1 MELLQILLISLIAD
15 KTILLQPI
23 CLILGIFGFQTYSF
37 TNQSEINSILKILKI
52 YTASIKE
59 GEKDAGTIIGKWFI
73 GYIHNSGENEKKQK
87 TLYLIISRKKYKI
100 LKNQVDSKRF
110 NADKNNDKPVKVK
123 VWNCKGNKWWREYE
137 SMVVDWSHLNPYPNQ
152 INVVEEIIKEYHKS
166 RHQSLVVYAYG
177 LAGTGKTNIGYLIA
191 KHFKSHYFNGWKP
204 TNEGNRFSDARLA
217 INPEKDSPLIVGV
230 NEINHI
236 VYKLDKMK
244 PVKDVEREFDG
255 KEDWNNFFDSFGIG
269 FYQNTIIIAT
279 GNVPIE
285 EIDEY
290 DISLMRAG
298 RFDMIIEMKKEESI
312 ITFRRNKKKN
322 D

>member
-1 MELLQILLISLIAD
+1 MELLQILLISLVAD

-37 TNQSEINSILKILKI
+37 KNQSEINSILKILKI

-87 TLYLIISRKKYKI
+87 TLYLIINRKKYKI
-100 LKNQVDSKRF
+100 LKNHVDSKRF
-110 NADKNNDKPVKVK
+110 NVDENNDKPVKVK
-123 VWNCKGNKWWREYE
+123 IWNCKGNKWWREYE
-137 SMVVDWSHLNPYPNQ
+137 SIVVDWSHLNPYPNQ
-152 INVVEEIIKEYHKS
+152 IKVVEEIIKAYHKS

-177 LAGTGKTNIGYLIA
+177 PSGTGKTNIGYLIA

-204 TNEGNRFSDARLA
+204 TSEGNRFSDARLS

-269 FYQNTIIIAT
+269 FYQNSIIIAT
-279 GNVPIE
+279 GNAPIE

-290 DISLMRAG
+290 DDSLMRAG